1 MIQDMKTNH
10 ASFTQNAWAEY
21 KKIGYVLCPAFDNEP
36 VYFDRHGF
44 RHILRK
50 GRKKRSHHEQM
61 KRLHLVKE
69 AVEIL
74 KTSVT
79 FSEWNVSSIIK
90 PIACF
95 WSFIV
100 KRKKSKVKV
109 LVRQLERRR
118 KHFFSVFS

>member
-1 MIQDMKTNH
+1 MNKDNT
-10 ASFTQNAWAEY
+10 SFTQKAWVEY

-50 GRKKRSHHEQM
+50 GRKKRSYNEQV
-61 KRLHLVKE
+61 KRLYLVKE

-74 KTSVT
+74 KTSET
-79 FSEWNVSSIIK
+79 FSEWNVSFLIK

-95 WSFIV
+95 WI
-100 KRKKSKVKV
+100 KV
-109 LVRQLERRR
+109 LVRQFERSR
-118 KHFFSVFS
+118 KHFFSVFD